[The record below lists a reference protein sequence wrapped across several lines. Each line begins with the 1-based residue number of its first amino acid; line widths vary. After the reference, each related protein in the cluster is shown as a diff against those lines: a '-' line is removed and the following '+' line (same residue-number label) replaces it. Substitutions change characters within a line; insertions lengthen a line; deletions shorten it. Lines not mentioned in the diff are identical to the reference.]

1 MKLSHLKQIITYLK
15 KFTKISAIY
24 RVSDTIIKISFDKDD
39 AVYFEMQRS
48 NATMFKCP
56 SYARSKVYNAPF
68 DVLLAKRF
76 NRANI
81 LDVTLLNDDKIVRF
95 TSSVASAYKQ
105 ETTILQFEFTGKYTN
120 VILLDENEVVLE
132 ALRHVD
138 LFSSFREVRVGQK
151 LLNVPNAPFEAKE
164 YPLEDIEQFL
174 YAQHEKEQNQKEG

>member
-1 MKLSHLKQIITYLK
+1 MKLSHLKQIIIYLK

-56 SYARSKVYNAPF
+56 SYTRSKVYNAPF

-81 LDVTLLNDDKIVRF
+81 LDVLGLLQALHLRTNK
-95 TSSVASAYKQ
+95 K
-105 ETTILQFEFTGKYTN
+105 LQFYSLN
-120 VILLDENEVVLE
+120 LLENI
-132 ALRHVD
+132 
-138 LFSSFREVRVGQK
+138 QM
-151 LLNVPNAPFEAKE
+151 
-164 YPLEDIEQFL
+164 
-174 YAQHEKEQNQKEG
+174 